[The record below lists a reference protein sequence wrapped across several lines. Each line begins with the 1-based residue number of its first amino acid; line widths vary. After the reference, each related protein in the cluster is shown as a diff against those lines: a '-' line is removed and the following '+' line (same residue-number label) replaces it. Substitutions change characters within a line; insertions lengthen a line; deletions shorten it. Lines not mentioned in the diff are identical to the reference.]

1 MQVRLFKYKTICK
14 LQTRKEFA
22 ESGGEILPKMCGAMD
37 GGAQAHRDVLV
48 AFFVGPFPLA
58 LTPNF
63 EIKLGDREE

>member
-1 MQVRLFKYKTICK
+1 LRSRRTMGV
-14 LQTRKEFA
+14 
-22 ESGGEILPKMCGAMD
+22 SGNGPTKMCGAMD